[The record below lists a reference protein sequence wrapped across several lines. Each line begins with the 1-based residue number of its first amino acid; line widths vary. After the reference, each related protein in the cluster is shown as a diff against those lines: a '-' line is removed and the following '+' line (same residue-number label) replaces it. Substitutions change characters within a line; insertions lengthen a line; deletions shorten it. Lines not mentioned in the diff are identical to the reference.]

1 MGCCNQKRTS
11 LRLAGAAARSGG
23 TAASAP
29 AAGERAAASRG
40 GRGRAV
46 EVPLRYLGARAVRV
60 RGAASG
66 RVYVVRAQAA
76 ELLVD
81 QRDVAGLL
89 RTRQF
94 VRG

>member
-11 LRLAGAAARSGG
+11 LRLAGAAARSVSTG
-23 TAASAP
+23 ASAP
-29 AAGERAAASRG
+29 AAGESAAASRG
-40 GRGRAV
+40 RGRGV

-94 VRG
+94 ARR